1 MNSLVFTLSRRA
13 LSPREVNQIVG
24 QVRASN
30 ARFDM
35 RRKPINNATL
45 EDARA
50 ESRKLYKAYL
60 RAVPEIMENYKVTE
74 ISERN
79 IYKFIRSEW
88 EKTSHVTDPRVIG
101 VGEVGLGFG
110 VSS

>member
-1 MNSLVFTLSRRA
+1 MGLISRVSSRTYRIFFSFQNFGQVLEKPNMNSLLFTLSRRT
-13 LSPREVNQIVG
+13 LSPREVNQVVG

-30 ARFDM
+30 ARFDL

-74 ISERN
+74 IS
-79 IYKFIRSEW
+79 
-88 EKTSHVTDPRVIG
+88 
-101 VGEVGLGFG
+101 
-110 VSS
+110 